1 MIAREYAP
9 PPWTARRAPLS
20 AKEYST
26 FDAVLQITDSRP
38 SPHASLIAVAA
49 RKRGGDDPA
58 FCTLRGGTAIV
69 QMRWRKTGAVF
80 TRLESCRRHW
90 AQLASADKIAVD
102 IRVPAAAQIAV
113 FAILAAAA
121 ALPGDSRK
129 PRRLLFAGCDKK
141 IASAAAAAAAANILA
156 RSLCRL
162 PPNVLTADAF
172 AKTAKTLAG
181 QRRLTTTVFDSQQLK
196 KMGAG
201 AILAAGRAAEHSPR
215 IVRVRYAAGA
225 KAPRA
230 VFVGK
235 GVCYDTG
242 GVNVKPARQMRG
254 MKKDMAGAAAALAAV
269 LAAAECRLPV
279 NADAYLALAENAG
292 GPLAYRPDDVVSSLS
307 GKSIEVVHSDA
318 EGRMILADALTL
330 ATRRTPDAALFVSF
344 ATLTGTMHTAL
355 GERMSGVFASKAE
368 WLRKAQVAADASG
381 ERLCAFPLADDYR
394 KNLDSDV
401 ADIKQCAEEGAA
413 DHILAALFLRE
424 FMEGEPPW
432 LHLDLSAASCK
443 GGLGAAPGPETGFGA
458 VWGLELLKQI
468 AA

>member
-20 AKEYST
+20 AGEYAS
-26 FDAVLQITDSRP
+26 FDAVLQISDSRP
-38 SPHASLIAVAA
+38 APHVASIAVAA
-49 RKRGGDDPA
+49 KKRGGDDPA
-58 FCTLRGGTAIV
+58 FCTLRGGTTVV
-69 QMRWRKTGAVF
+69 QMRWRKTGDMF
-80 TRLESCRRHW
+80 SRLESLRRHW
-90 AQLASADKIAVD
+90 KPLSRAEKIAVD
-102 IRVPAAAQIAV
+102 IRIPAAAQTAV

-121 ALPGDSRK
+121 VLPGDSHK
-129 PRRLLFAGCDKK
+129 PRRILFAGCDKK
-141 IASAAAAAAAANILA
+141 TATDSAAIAAANILSRA
-156 RSLCRL
+156 LCRL
-162 PPNVLTADAF
+162 PPNVLNVNAF
-172 AKTAKTLAG
+172 VKTAKTLAAK
-181 QRRLTTTVFDSQQLK
+181 RKLTTTVFDSKQLQ

-201 AILAAGRAAEHSPR
+201 AISAVGRAAEHPPC

-225 KAPRA
+225 KSPRA

-242 GVNVKPARQMRG
+242 GVNVKPARHMRG
-254 MKKDMAGAAAALAAV
+254 MKKDMAGAATALSAV
-269 LAAAECRLPV
+269 LAAADCRLPV
-279 NADAYLALAENAG
+279 NVDAYLVLAENAV
-292 GPLAYRPDDVVSSLS
+292 GPLGYRPDDVVSSLS

-330 ATRRTPDAALFVSF
+330 ATRRTPDADLFVSF
-344 ATLTGTMHTAL
+344 ATLTGTMHIAL
-355 GERMSGVFASKAE
+355 GERMSGVFASDSAS
-368 WLRKAQVAADASG
+368 LRKAQIAADISG
-381 ERLCAFPLADDYR
+381 ERLCAFPLAEDYR
-394 KNLDSDV
+394 RALDSDI

-424 FMEGEPPW
+424 FMEGAPPW

-458 VWGLELLKQI
+458 AWALELLRQL